1 MEKRVAHLRECACG
15 VGLHGGVGWT
25 RLFGTHPVGV
35 VVVVVRARPLSV
47 VCVFREEHVKV
58 ALVQGEGLDGELRA
72 ARRLGILVLDK
83 GDATVVPVDAN
94 PSAQEPGEGR
104 SLVTAALRDIEES
117 GGFLRTYPAQRR
129 GKLLEVGEVGLLGKV
144 DHERVRDAGASVVI
158 EATGGPAPCRGKAP
172 SRCAVSTLGCA
183 LHVKQFHTGSGSGSG
198 GHVELSCRG
207 L

>member
-15 VGLHGGVGWT
+15 VGLHRGVGWT

-47 VCVFREEHVKV
+47 VRVFREEHVKV

-117 GGFLRTYPAQRR
+117 GGFLRTHPAQRR
-129 GKLLEVGEVGLLGKV
+129 GKTPRGRRGGSARQSRPRKECATPAHRSSSKRL
-144 DHERVRDAGASVVI
+144 AGPRRA
-158 EATGGPAPCRGKAP
+158 EARRRPGAP
-172 SRCAVSTLGCA
+172 SQPRGCA
-183 LHVKQFHTGSGSGSG
+183 QATCKTVSL
-198 GHVELSCRG
+198 
-207 L
+207 